1 MFNLAR
7 PHKIEKYGLG
17 SEVLKLKEDGK
28 SYRAIAEYVSNHYS
42 HIKELRSISPMSI
55 ERYVRMNNT
64 SHMRD
69 IIEHEDDPDSVIEKE
84 FNDKMTDLL
93 SDNEDLKTTTSKL
106 LKKAL
111 KSDATVDD
119 LVKLINVQN
128 RNLDLMRKNLVSLR
142 KFTEL
147 KIVRPQT
154 NIIFEKKIEVKDML
168 LDFQHALC
176 PECRKKVNKLM
187 LNY

>member
-1 MFNLAR
+1 MAR
-7 PHKIEKYGLG
+7 MHKIEKYGLG
-17 SEVLKLKEDGK
+17 SEVLKMREDGK
-28 SYRAIAEYVSNHYS
+28 SYRVIADYIDTNYS
-42 HIKELRSISPMSI
+42 HIKELQGISPMSVK
-55 ERYVRMNNT
+55 RYISMNDT
-64 SHMRD
+64 EHIKD

-84 FNDKMTDLL
+84 FNDKMQDLL
-93 SDNEDLKTTTSKL
+93 VGNQNLRSTTDQL

-111 KSDATVDD
+111 KSDATIDD

-142 KFTEL
+142 EFTDL
-147 KIVRPQT
+147 KIVKPQT

-168 LDFQHALC
+168 LDFQKALC
-176 PECRKKVNKLM
+176 PDCRRRVNRLM

>member
-1 MFNLAR
+1 MPR
-7 PHKIEKYGLG
+7 PNKIEKYGLG
-17 SEVLKLKEDGK
+17 SEVLKLKEDGQ
-28 SYRAIAEYVSNHYS
+28 SYKAIADYISEHYPN
-42 HIKELRSISPMSI
+42 IKELKSISPMSVN
-55 ERYVRMNNT
+55 RYINSQDT
-64 SHMRD
+64 KHIRD
-69 IIEHEDDPDSVIEKE
+69 IVEHEEDPDSVIEAE
-84 FNDKMTDLL
+84 FNNKMKDLL
-93 SDNEDLKTTTSKL
+93 YDNENLKDTTSKL

-111 KSDATVDD
+111 KSNATVDD

-142 KFTEL
+142 EFAET

-154 NIIFEKKIEVKDML
+154 NVIFEKKIEVKDML

>member
-1 MFNLAR
+1 MAR

-28 SYRAIAEYVSNHYS
+28 SYRAIAEYIGKNYS
-42 HIKELRSISPMSI
+42 HIKELEDISPMSI
-55 ERYVRMNNT
+55 KRYISMNDT
-64 SHMRD
+64 EHIRD

-84 FNDKMTDLL
+84 FNSKMRNLL
-93 SDNEDLKTTTSKL
+93 SDNENLRSTTDRL

-111 KSDATVDD
+111 KSDATVDE

-128 RNLDLMRKNLVSLR
+128 RNLDLMRKNLISLR
-142 KFTEL
+142 EFADL
-147 KIVRPQT
+147 KIVKPQT

-168 LDFQHALC
+168 LDFQKALC
-176 PECRKKVNKLM
+176 PECRQRVNKLM
-187 LNY
+187 LSY